1 MKTSLYSLGP
11 LAAFV
16 ALCSLPAQAR
26 PRDDAMAAAFRCA
39 SVGDSRQW
47 LDCYYGAAQP
57 VRAQLGMTP
66 APASQVK
73 LNASPPGGTP
83 QDSALRDDIMAE
95 AARCIRA
102 GSDRPWL
109 DCYYGASQ
117 PMRARLGLSALPHAP
132 GAPAQPVIV
141 ASAAPVVRAAT
152 PSGPPPMPRNP
163 GLFTGMFHDA
173 APIVRKA
180 PVKSVTFDRKGAF
193 TLVLTDNQVWKQSEE
208 DAIYHPA
215 KWRGAG
221 TDMLVSI
228 APSNMNTFNLSVEGS
243 ERYYKV
249 HRVR

>member
-1 MKTSLYSLGP
+1 MKIGFCSLMVF
-11 LAAFV
+11 AALY
-16 ALCSLPAQAR
+16 ALPAQSR
-26 PRDDAMAAAFRCA
+26 PRDDAMAGAFRCA
-39 SVGDSRQW
+39 AIGDSRQW

-66 APASQVK
+66 APAGQIK
-73 LNASPPGGTP
+73 LAMSPPGGGAP
-83 QDSALRDDIMAE
+83 QDDALRDDVMSE

-102 GSDRPWL
+102 GGDRQWL

-117 PMRARLGLSALPHAP
+117 PMRARLGLSALPHAA
-132 GAPAQPVIV
+132 GQPAIA
-141 ASAAPVVRAAT
+141 ASAAPVAAARAA

-163 GLFTGMFHDA
+163 GLFSGMFHDPS
-173 APIVRKA
+173 PIVRSA

-193 TLVLTDNQVWKQSEE
+193 TLVLADNQVWKQSEE

-215 KWRGAG
+215 KWRDAGAG
-221 TDMLVSI
+221 MLVSI

>member
-1 MKTSLYSLGP
+1 MKIGFCSVAFLTG
-11 LAAFV
+11 LAALS
-16 ALCSLPAQAR
+16 AMSAQAR
-26 PRDDAMAAAFRCA
+26 PRDDAMAGAFRCA
-39 SVGDSRQW
+39 AIGDSRQW

-57 VRAQLGMTP
+57 VRAQLGMAP
-66 APASQVK
+66 APAGQVK
-73 LNASPPGGTP
+73 LALSPPVGGTA
-83 QDSALRDDIMAE
+83 QDAALRDDVMAE

-102 GSDRPWL
+102 GGDRAWL

-117 PMRARLGLSALPHAP
+117 PMRARLGLSALAHAAGP
-132 GAPAQPVIV
+132 IV
-141 ASAAPVVRAAT
+141 ASAAPPTRAAA

-163 GLFTGMFHDA
+163 GLFGGMFRDP

-180 PVKSVTFDRKGAF
+180 PVKSVSFDGKGAF
-193 TLVLTDNQVWKQSEE
+193 TVTLADNQVWKQSEE

-215 KWRGAG
+215 KWRDGGAG
-221 TDMLVSI
+221 MLVSI